1 MPENDDTQ
9 QQQQQQDDWK
19 PPASQADL
27 DRIISERLNRERSKF
42 SDYDDLKAAKDEL
55 DRIKGEQ
62 KTEIE
67 KANEKLTAAE
77 TARQAA
83 EQAAAERATEL
94 LKYKVAAT
102 KGISGDELKLLAG
115 TTEQDLN
122 EAADVILKLR
132 RGQRRDPGQGTGGED
147 PTVSAGLAEARRRFG
162 DGTKK

>member
-1 MPENDDTQ
+1 MPENDDQ
-9 QQQQQQDDWK
+9 QQQQQQQWTA
-19 PPASQADL
+19 PASQAEL
-27 DRIISERLNRERSKF
+27 DRIISERLSRERAKF
-42 SDYDDLKAAKDEL
+42 ADYDEIKSKASQFDEL
-55 DRIKGEQ
+55 TAAQ
-62 KTEIE
+62 KTELE
-67 KANEKLTAAE
+67 KATEKVTAAE
-77 TARQAA
+77 AARQAA
-83 EQAAAERATEL
+83 EKAAEERATEL

-132 RGQRRDPGQGTGGED
+132 RGQRRDPGQGTGGET